1 MPRFFNTTGPNDP
14 ADHYTLPVLARI
26 PEVRELIEQKR
37 YFVVHAPRQVGKTTT
52 LSTLAKELTAEGKY
66 TAVLMSVETGAG
78 LPGNLGGAELAILD
92 SFRDTAEL
100 ELPPELWPPPW
111 DDAPPGARIRS
122 ALKAWS
128 VTSPRPLVVFLDEID
143 ALQGDVLLSILR
155 QLRDGYRL
163 RPKGFPW
170 SLALIGMRNVRD
182 YKIASDGVD
191 RSHSASPFNIM
202 AEALKL
208 GNFTREEVGA
218 LYAQHTEESG
228 QVFLPDAVERA
239 YELTQGQ
246 PWLVNALGHQLTRT
260 VVQDRT
266 QAITAAHVE
275 RAKEILIRRQDTHL
289 DSLAERLR
297 EPRIQG
303 LIEPM
308 LLGETTE
315 ALPPDDIRLATDL
328 GLLRDIG
335 GGRLEVANPIY
346 REIIVRQLS
355 ASVQPNV
362 PVLVP
367 TWLTPEGKLNKAAL
381 LESFLDFWRQHGEP
395 LLKSAPYHEAAPH
408 LVLMAFLH
416 RVVNGGSIDREYAI
430 GSGRLDLCVRYAGEV
445 LPIELKVWR
454 EGRPDPEREGLKQ
467 LDGYLAGLGQESGWL
482 VIFDKRSGIKPAE
495 ERTESHDALTPSG
508 KRVIVV
514 RA

>member
-14 ADHYTLPVLARI
+14 ERHYTLPVLERL
-26 PEVRELIEQKR
+26 PNVRDLIDNR
-37 YFVVHAPRQVGKTTT
+37 LYFVVHAPRQVGKTTT
-52 LSTLAKELTAEGKY
+52 LSTLAQELTAEGKY

-182 YKIASDGVD
+182 YKIDSDGVD

-202 AEALKL
+202 AKALTL

-218 LYAQHTEESG
+218 LYVQHTTETG
-228 QVFLPDAVERA
+228 QVFLPEAVEKA
-239 YELTQGQ
+239 YQLTQGQ
-246 PWLVNALGHQLTRT
+246 PWLVNALAAECVEALVR
-260 VVQDRT
+260 DRSKP
-266 QAITAAHVE
+266 IELSHIE

-297 EPRIQG
+297 EPRVRAI
-303 LIEPM
+303 IEPM
-308 LLGETTE
+308 LIGDYRGDI
-315 ALPPDDIRLATDL
+315 PDDDIRFITDL
-328 GLLRDIG
+328 GLMRMDEK
-335 GGRLEVANPIY
+335 RRMDVANPIY
-346 REIIVRQLS
+346 REIIVRHLS
-355 ASVQPNV
+355 SAMETGLPSIR
-362 PVLVP
+362 P